1 MEYLNI
7 LLMGPAKPG
16 QNQFTQFFPLI
27 LIIGVFYFFMLRPQM
42 KKQKEEKKFRESLQ
56 KGDSVVTIGGLHGKI
71 VEVEGATVVLEVA
84 TGVRL
89 RFEKSAI
96 SLNTNTAATGSN
108 ALEKK

>member
-1 MEYLNI
+1 
-7 LLMGPAKPG
+7 
-16 QNQFTQFFPLI
+16 
-27 LIIGVFYFFMLRPQM
+27 MLRPQM
-42 KKQKEEKKFRESLQ
+42 KKHKEEKKFRESLQ

-96 SLNTNTAATGSN
+96 SLNTNTNAAGGN

>member
-1 MEYLNI
+1 
-7 LLMGPAKPG
+7 
-16 QNQFTQFFPLI
+16 
-27 LIIGVFYFFMLRPQM
+27 MLRPQM

-96 SLNTNTAATGSN
+96 SLNTNTAPAGGN